1 MKNYFLYSFF
11 AVCLFKA
18 LPDVLYAQSIGITL
32 ANTYARVNQLSFNK
46 QAIDI
51 EAYQVRDLGSRIG
64 LSAFFEYPVS
74 STFRLRTEI
83 AHYRYGYELRQ
94 DFGYDSYWANGFGF
108 RNIQLALI
116 AEGTLFR
123 IGESAYFALHSG
135 AGFNDVASNRIYM
148 GFGNKRT
155 PLRILQATKPPPP
168 PFSTTTM
175 RGKPRPPLENYHTT
189 NFTLLVGA
197 SFNIESRKGK
207 FSVGCTYNYALQDS
221 PQMDMDFSLE
231 YNGELTEYKELL
243 HPKIHFLNFYLS
255 YAWFLKAREKEK
267 KARK

>member
-1 MKNYFLYSFF
+1 MKNYFLCFFF
-11 AVCLFKA
+11 ALCLYGA
-18 LPDVLYAQSIGITL
+18 SSEVLYAQSIGL
-32 ANTYARVNQLSFNK
+32 SMANTYARVNQLSFDK

-64 LSAFFEYPVS
+64 FSAFFEYPVS
-74 STFRLRTEI
+74 AAFRLRTEI
-83 AHYRYGYELRQ
+83 AYYRYGYELRQ

-108 RNIQLALI
+108 RNIQVALL
-116 AEGTLFR
+116 AEGTLFK
-123 IGESAYFALHSG
+123 IGESAYFALHGG

-155 PLRILQATKPPPP
+155 PLGRINQNPP

-175 RGKPRPPLENYHTT
+175 RGKPRESLDSYRTT
-189 NFTLLVGA
+189 NFSLITGA
-197 SFNIESRKGK
+197 SFNIEARKGK
-207 FSVGCTYNYALQDS
+207 FSVGGAYSYALQDS

-243 HPKIHFLNFYLS
+243 HPPNPFSQYLPFLCLV
-255 YAWFLKAREKEK
+255 LK
-267 KARK
+267 KA